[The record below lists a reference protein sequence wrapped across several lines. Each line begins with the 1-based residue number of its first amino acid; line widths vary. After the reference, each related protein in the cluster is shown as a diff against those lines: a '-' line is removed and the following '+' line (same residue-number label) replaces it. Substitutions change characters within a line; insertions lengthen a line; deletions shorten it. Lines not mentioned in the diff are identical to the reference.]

1 MYIFKNGLKYG
12 FSWCRNCIQSVTDFF
27 IYCMKGVIVS
37 IVLKIGILKQKYS
50 TILNKISLKQQTYI
64 KNT

>member
-1 MYIFKNGLKYG
+1 MAFHGVVIVYNQ
-12 FSWCRNCIQSVTDFF
+12 WQTFF

-37 IVLKIGILKQKYS
+37 IVVEISILKQEYS

-64 KNT
+64 ENT

>member
-1 MYIFKNGLKYG
+1 
-12 FSWCRNCIQSVTDFF
+12 VTDFF
-27 IYCMKGVIVS
+27 IYYIKGVIAS

-64 KNT
+64 ENT

>member
-1 MYIFKNGLKYG
+1 MAFHGVVIVYNQ
-12 FSWCRNCIQSVTDFF
+12 RQTFF
-27 IYCMKGVIVS
+27 IYCMKWVIVS

>member
-1 MYIFKNGLKYG
+1 MAFHGVVIAYNQ
-12 FSWCRNCIQSVTDFF
+12 WRTFF
-27 IYCMKGVIVS
+27 IYCIKGAIVS